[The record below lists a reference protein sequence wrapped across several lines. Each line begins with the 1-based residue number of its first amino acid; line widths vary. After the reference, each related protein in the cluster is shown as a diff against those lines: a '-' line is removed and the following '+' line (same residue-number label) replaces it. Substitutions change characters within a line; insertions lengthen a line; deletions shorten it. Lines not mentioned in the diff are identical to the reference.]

1 MQLEGEG
8 IASSETES
16 VKKKKEESKAMI
28 VLGIHA
34 DVNLLWFLLCII
46 LSENTTEN
54 FTREGRNDLQRQW
67 LRRLLFIYGS

>member
-34 DVNLLWFLLCII
+34 DVNLL
-46 LSENTTEN
+46 
-54 FTREGRNDLQRQW
+54 
-67 LRRLLFIYGS
+67 